1 MRLALELAQSVIGY
15 TSPNPAVGA
24 VVVRDGAVVGRGAT
38 QPPGQSH
45 AEVGALAEA
54 GARAQGATL
63 YVTLEPCCHWG
74 RTPPCTGAIIAAG
87 VRRVVYGAADPN
99 PLVSGNG
106 AAELRAAGIE
116 VAQESDGRLTD
127 SGLTDSGLTDSGLT
141 GPGLTELYEAFAKH
155 ITTGRPFIIAKYA
168 MSLDGKIAAR
178 SGDSKWVT
186 GPAARQRVQQLRRAA
201 DGILVGV
208 NTAIADNPALT
219 VRDAAG
225 TPEPRQP
232 LRVVL
237 DSRGRLPPESGMLRQ
252 PGQTIV
258 YTTGS
263 SADGAAAAGI
273 ADSGL
278 SQDGSAAESR
288 IAALSA
294 AGAKVVAL
302 PPDAKGQVSVAAA
315 AADLGARGVVS
326 LIVEGGGATLG
337 AFFDAG
343 LVDKVCAFIAPVIV
357 GGAAAIPPV
366 AGLGVPQMSEAWDVD
381 GATLERLGPDWLIT
395 GYPRRRSGG

>member
-1 MRLALELAQSVIGY
+1 MRLALELAQSVIGR

-38 QPPGQSH
+38 QPPGQAH
-45 AEVGALAEA
+45 AEVRALAEA
-54 GARAQGATL
+54 GALAEGATL

-74 RTPPCTGAIIAAG
+74 RTPPCTRAIIASG

-99 PLVSGNG
+99 PLVSGRG
-106 AAELRAAGIE
+106 VAELRAAGLE
-116 VAQESDGRLTD
+116 VAQESDG
-127 SGLTDSGLTDSGLT
+127 GLTDARLP
-141 GPGLTELYEAFAKH
+141 GPGLTELYEAFAQH
-155 ITTGRPFIIAKYA
+155 ITTGRPFVIAKYA

-186 GPAARQRVQQLRRAA
+186 GPAARQRVQELRRAA

-208 NTAIADNPALT
+208 NTAIADDPALT

-225 TPEPRQP
+225 TPESRQP

-258 YTTGS
+258 YTAGH

-273 ADSGL
+273 ADSGGL
-278 SQDGSAAESR
+278 SPAGGAPASR

-294 AGAKVVAL
+294 AGAEVVAL
-302 PPDAKGQVSVAAA
+302 PPDANGQVSVAAA
-315 AADLGARGVVS
+315 AADLGGRGIVS

-343 LVDKVCAFIAPVIV
+343 LVDKVCAFIAPVII
-357 GGAAAIPPV
+357 GGAAAIPTV
-366 AGLGVPQMSEAWDVD
+366 AGLGVPQMAEAWDID
-381 GATLERLGPDWLIT
+381 RASLERLGPDWLIT

>member
-1 MRLALELAQSVIGY
+1 MRLALELAQSVIGR

-24 VVVRDGAVVGRGAT
+24 VVVRDGAVVGQGAT
-38 QPPGQSH
+38 QPPGQAH

-54 GARAQGATL
+54 GALAEGATL

-74 RTPPCTGAIIAAG
+74 RTPPCTRAIIASG

-116 VAQESDGRLTD
+116 VAQESDG
-127 SGLTDSGLTDSGLT
+127 GLTDAGWP
-141 GPGLTELYEAFAKH
+141 GPGLTELYEAFARH

-237 DSRGRLPPESGMLRQ
+237 DSHARLPPESGMLRQ

-258 YTTGS
+258 YTTGHS
-263 SADGAAAAGI
+263 DDGAAAPGI

-278 SQDGSAAESR
+278 APAGGATESR
-288 IAALSA
+288 VAALTA
-294 AGAKVVAL
+294 AGAEVVAL
-302 PPDAKGQVSVAAA
+302 PPDANGQVSAAAA

-343 LVDKVCAFIAPVIV
+343 LVDKVCAFIAPVII

-366 AGLGVPQMSEAWDVD
+366 AGLGVPQMAEAWDID
-381 GATLERLGPDWLIT
+381 RASLERLGPDWLIT

>member
-38 QPPGQSH
+38 QPPGQAH

-54 GARAQGATL
+54 GARARGATL

-106 AAELRAAGIE
+106 AAELRAAGLE
-116 VAQESDGRLTD
+116 VTQESDG
-127 SGLTDSGLTDSGLT
+127 GLTDA
-141 GPGLTELYEAFAKH
+141 GLTELYEAFAKH

-225 TPEPRQP
+225 TPESRQP

-258 YTTGS
+258 YTTGHP
-263 SADGAAAAGI
+263 DGGVAPTGIPGGGVAAI
-273 ADSGL
+273 D
-278 SQDGSAAESR
+278 DAAESR

-294 AGAKVVAL
+294 AGAAVVAL
-302 PPDAKGQVSVAAA
+302 PPDANGQVSVAAA

-366 AGLGVPQMSEAWDVD
+366 AGLGVPQMAEAWDID
-381 GATLERLGPDWLIT
+381 RTSLESLGPDWLIA